1 MNLKKIWFNK
11 QDKKNGW
18 YISDRLPK
26 LTPEII
32 AIMTSVAESYY
43 MLSSMDTGENPNIE
57 EIADVEKLQDWL
69 EHYNYASGLKKTRKN
84 LLINR

>member
-1 MNLKKIWFNK
+1 MKLKKVWFNK

-32 AIMTSVAESYY
+32 AIMSSVAESYY

-57 EIADVEKLQDWL
+57 EIADVEKLRDWL
-69 EHYNYASGLKKTRKN
+69 EHYNYAKN
-84 LLINR
+84 LKRIRKDN